1 MSDAEQAG
9 ADQRVASRASWD
21 DRHAAAS
28 APGAAEPSVIEMI
41 PLMPRGWALD
51 IAAGTGRNSLA
62 LARAGISVAAVDF
75 SPVAMRALRETASAS
90 RLPIVPV
97 VLPVISPVTL
107 PVILPVI
114 ADLETALPFPDAV
127 FDVILNV
134 NYLDR
139 RLVPRL
145 RKALKVGGVLLFDTF
160 LIDQAASG
168 HPRDPRF
175 MLDHYEL
182 RGLLAGMEL
191 IRYREGIVAYPGGK
205 TAWRATALARRT
217 S

>member
-1 MSDAEQAG
+1 
-9 ADQRVASRASWD
+9 
-21 DRHAAAS
+21 
-28 APGAAEPSVIEMI
+28 MI

-75 SPVAMRALRETASAS
+75 SPVAMRALRETAAAS
-90 RLPIVPV
+90 RLPVS
-97 VLPVISPVTL
+97 L
-107 PVILPVI
+107 VILPVI

-139 RLVPRL
+139 GLVPRL
-145 RKALKVGGVLLFDTF
+145 REILKVGGMLLFDTF

-175 MLDHYEL
+175 MLEHYEL
-182 RGLLAGMEL
+182 RELLAGMEL

>member
-9 ADQRVASRASWD
+9 ANKRAVWRASWD
-21 DRHAAAS
+21 DRHAAS

-90 RLPIVPV
+90 RLPVS
-97 VLPVISPVTL
+97 L
-107 PVILPVI
+107 VILPVI

-139 RLVPRL
+139 GLVPRL
-145 RKALKVGGVLLFDTF
+145 CEILKVGGVLLFDTF

-175 MLDHYEL
+175 MLEHYEL

>member
-9 ADQRVASRASWD
+9 ADQRAASRASWD

-28 APGAAEPSVIEMI
+28 APGAPELSVLEMI

-75 SPVAMRALRETASAS
+75 SPVAMRALRETTLASH
-90 RLPIVPV
+90 LPV
-97 VLPVISPVTL
+97 VPI
-107 PVILPVI
+107 I
-114 ADLETALPFPDAV
+114 ADLETTLPFPDAV

-139 RLVPRL
+139 TLVPRL
-145 RKALKVGGVLLFDTF
+145 REILKVGGMLLFDTF

-175 MLDHYEL
+175 MLEHYEL
-182 RGLLAGMEL
+182 RELLAGMKL

>member
-1 MSDAEQAG
+1 MSDTEQAG
-9 ADQRVASRASWD
+9 ADQRAASRASWV

-28 APGAAEPSVIEMI
+28 APGAPEPSVLEMI

-62 LARAGISVAAVDF
+62 LARAGMSVAAVDF
-75 SPVAMRALRETASAS
+75 SPVATRALRETTLST
-90 RLPIVPV
+90 RLPVVP
-97 VLPVISPVTL
+97 I
-107 PVILPVI
+107 I
-114 ADLETALPFPDAV
+114 ADLETTLPFPDAV

-139 RLVPRL
+139 ALAPRL
-145 RKALKVGGVLLFDTF
+145 RAILKVGGVLLFDTF
-160 LIDQAASG
+160 LINQAASG

-175 MLDHYEL
+175 MLEHYEL
-182 RGLLAGMEL
+182 RELLAGMEL
-191 IRYREGIVAYPGGK
+191 IRYREGIVVYPGGK